1 MIRIKYESNLN
12 ICIKYKKLNCSE
24 LILAGLSVFLKCFC
38 HFNSVFS
45 KVLRLLLVR
54 ALQIIVFHLNCLELS
69 TFTECITDIFALY
82 FLVAHKFLLCFFLTH
97 FMLTLDKYF
106 NLLTLLN
113 VLSNIWQRILQILDT
128 YSINLRC

>member
-1 MIRIKYESNLN
+1 MAELLGTDSSWAE
-12 ICIKYKKLNCSE
+12 CI
-24 LILAGLSVFLKCFC
+24 IIFFF

-45 KVLRLLLVR
+45 KVLRLLLIR
-54 ALQIIVFHLNCLELS
+54 ALQIIVFYMNFVEIS

-97 FMLTLDKYF
+97 FMLTLNQYF

-113 VLSNIWQRILQILDT
+113 VLSNIWQHILQIFDT